1 MVIQYPHTLYSI
13 SVGTSLQGTN
23 GDWETDSPNG
33 IEYTEISRCR
43 EEPNGGGATIN
54 LPDGTVHQFASMIY
68 LPKQIITMTAGQ
80 FIQVRDRDGNVIY
93 SGDIKRISIG
103 QLNCRIWS

>member
-13 SVGTSLQGTN
+13 SIGTTLQGTN
-23 GDWETDSPNG
+23 GDWDNESPNG

-54 LPDGTVHQFASMIY
+54 LPDGTVHQYSSMIY
-68 LPKQIITMTAGQ
+68 LPKQSLSLTAGQ
-80 FIQVRDRDGNVIY
+80 LIQVQDSDGNVIY
-93 SGDIKRISIG
+93 SGDIKRISTG